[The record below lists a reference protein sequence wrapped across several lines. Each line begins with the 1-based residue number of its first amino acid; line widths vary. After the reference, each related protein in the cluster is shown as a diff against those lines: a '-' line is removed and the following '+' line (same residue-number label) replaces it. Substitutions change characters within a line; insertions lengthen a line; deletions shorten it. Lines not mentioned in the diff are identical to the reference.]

1 MKKVTL
7 FLGSALFVAGMMFSC
22 GNNNAE
28 AVEEDTTAAT
38 EEVQAEE
45 ALLSFHILFHYYLF

>member
-28 AVEEDTTAAT
+28 AVEEDTTAT
-38 EEVQAEE
+38 EEVTAEE
-45 ALLSFHILFHYYLF
+45 APAPAEE